1 MVVPE
6 HVLQSPLLH
15 LRKRKQRQRMKQRK
29 RRRKRRRV
37 AIVAVFWLRP
47 MLWTAQ
53 KPEKKLTRWVQP
65 ASMMVA
71 VVFLLA
77 PFSLHVAVFE
87 TV

>member
-15 LRKRKQRQRMKQRK
+15 LRKRKQRKRMKQ
-29 RRRKRRRV
+29 RRKRRRV

-65 ASMMVA
+65 ASMMMV
-71 VVFLLA
+71 VVFLLV